1 MTRSATI
8 KGYVLDTKKDNMKS
22 KAVTVRIVKD
32 CLGETLS
39 LKDESTGQI
48 IEVPVEPISYMI
60 KLIFTDNE
68 LKKKVLH
75 NQDLT
80 KQQEETI
87 NKIITENII

>member
-68 LKKKVLH
+68 LKRKVLH

>member
-8 KGYVLDTKKDNMKS
+8 KGYVLDTEKDNMKS

-60 KLIFTDNE
+60 KLKFTDNE
-68 LKKKVLH
+68 LKKKVIY

>member
-1 MTRSATI
+1 MTKSATI

-68 LKKKVLH
+68 LKRKVLH